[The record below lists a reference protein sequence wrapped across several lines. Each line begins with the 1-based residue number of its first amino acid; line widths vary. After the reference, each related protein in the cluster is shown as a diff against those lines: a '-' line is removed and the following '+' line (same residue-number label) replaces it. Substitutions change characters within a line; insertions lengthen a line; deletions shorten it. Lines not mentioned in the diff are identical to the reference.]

1 MKKFLLKI
9 LVFALVIFVLALGLD
24 RMICK
29 GLLEMED
36 YRFQDYSAMLD
47 GGMDNDVLIM
57 GNSRGKS
64 HFDPYI
70 IDSICHT
77 SSFCIGVGGYPIN
90 VQRIKYELYKE
101 HNRKPRVIIQNIDH
115 MSLFV
120 HEDVK
125 HQHQSEQFFPLVYD
139 PLMREELKNIGYG
152 FKELYIP
159 LFRIIGYQK
168 EIKNGLFEFLHLKH
182 YVSRPAYKGHRPEEG
197 AWDGTELEK
206 MSVQMVEQSEKGKRA
221 FESLME
227 EYFSDSVT
235 VVLVNSPMY
244 YGAKEKILGLD
255 KVQQYFSDIAERYG
269 AYYLDYTDIDIC
281 RDTSNFCVSVHMNPE
296 ATREFTE
303 LFCHDLDSLG
313 IIR

>member
-29 GLLEMED
+29 GLLAMED
-36 YRFQDYSAMLD
+36 YRFQDYSAMLG
-47 GGMDNDVLIM
+47 GGMDNDLLIM

-90 VQRIKYELYKE
+90 VQRVKYELYKE
-101 HNRKPRVIIQNIDH
+101 HNRKPRIVIQNVDH
-115 MSLFV
+115 MTVDVF
-120 HEDVK
+120 EDIR

-139 PLMREELKNIGYG
+139 PLMRKELKSVGYG
-152 FKELYIP
+152 FNELCIP
-159 LFRIIGYQK
+159 LFRMFGYQK
-168 EIKNGLFEFLHLKH
+168 DVKDGLLEFFHLKH
-182 YVSRPAYKGHRPEEG
+182 HISRPAYKGHRPEYG
-197 AWDGTELEK
+197 QWDDTELDN
-206 MSVQMVEQSEKGKRA
+206 MAVRTVELSEQGKRA
-221 FESLME
+221 FESLMD
-227 EYFSDSVT
+227 EYRKDSVS
-235 VVLVNSPMY
+235 VVLINSPMY
-244 YGAKEKILGLD
+244 SGAKEKLLGLD
-255 KVQQYFSDIAERYG
+255 KVQQYFSGIAERYG

-313 IIR
+313 IVR